1 MNLTKNSQIHTF
13 LMKLSEMRPSS
24 CCVFFFPCE
33 KNKDVELVRRVS
45 VSTELF
51 DSPDKLA
58 WRIHRHEDQSWP
70 KCWSDICPF
79 TGTIYDEGSGKM
91 GSFSLFPHSRLPF
104 SVRCRK
110 WIPAIDSGRS
120 FNTLQLFT
128 SDLSRGAHAAKH
140 VVMSRRVALTGSR
153 RCLNA
158 FACKLTLMEFT
169 LLWGGLHF

>member
-1 MNLTKNSQIHTF
+1 
-13 LMKLSEMRPSS
+13 MKLSKTNPSPG
-24 CCVFFFPCE
+24 CGFFFPCE

-45 VSTELF
+45 VGTELF

-79 TGTIYDEGSGKM
+79 TGTIYDEASGKM
-91 GSFSLFPHSRLPF
+91 GSFSRFRHSPLLL
-104 SVRCRK
+104 SVRFRK
-110 WIPAIDSGRS
+110 WIPTVDSGRS
-120 FNTLQLFT
+120 FNTLPLFAG
-128 SDLSRGAHAAKH
+128 DLSRGAQAAKH